1 MRSLFA
7 LSLLVLLGS
16 ALPVGA
22 SPLAVVRVWPA
33 YRTAD
38 SFERLGTYFN
48 GGENPAGETIRRSQ
62 PSAREGYY
70 FLVRLNNPGAGLP
83 GATFELQ
90 VVTPASPEP
99 RAYAFKAD
107 VPAGSRAFNLGLTG
121 ADWPGAKT
129 GVVAW
134 LLTVRAPDGT
144 ELAHQQSFLWAAP
157 AATP

>member
-7 LSLLVLLGS
+7 ISLLILLVS
-16 ALPVGA
+16 ALPAGA
-22 SPLAVVRVWPA
+22 APLNVVRVWPA
-33 YRTAD
+33 YRSAD
-38 SFERLGTYFN
+38 SFERLGAYFN
-48 GGENPAGETIRRSQ
+48 GGEDPAGETIRRSQ

-90 VVTPASPEP
+90 VITPASPEP
-99 RAYAFKAD
+99 RTYVFKAD

-121 ADWPGAKT
+121 TDWPGAKM
-129 GVVAW
+129 GAVAW
-134 LLTVRAPDGT
+134 LLTVRAPDGS
-144 ELAHQQSFLWAAP
+144 ELARQQSFLWAAP